1 MLSKLSYGVVLGV
14 LALACSGVTAAQV
27 PAPDVKGVWKGTM
40 ETQMGTVETIITID
54 AVSPLAG
61 RVQLAEYTGAI
72 ERGVLDGQKIAFQTT
87 IQPGTITFEGT
98 VAGDQM
104 NLNVTGTTGNKMTL
118 IAKRQK

>member
-1 MLSKLSYGVVLGV
+1 MLSNLSYGVVLGV
-14 LALACSGVTAAQV
+14 LALACTGLTAAQV

-104 NLNVTGTTGNKMTL
+104 NLDVTGTTGNKMTL
-118 IAKRQK
+118 IAKRQR